1 MHKRIAATIVVA
13 ACAAAAMASSEKAKQ
28 PVAIQFDRAR
38 VTLGH
43 TKDVLP
49 NGLTL
54 LVHEDH
60 TIPVVAVHLWYNVGS
75 RNETA
80 GKTGLAHLFEHLF
93 SDGSE
98 HHPRG
103 FREAMNEVGATN
115 LNGFTDMDRTLFFE
129 DVPVSALERTL
140 YLEADRMGFL
150 EKQIT
155 KESLDRQRA
164 IVENEK
170 RQGESQP
177 YGRNP
182 SHIAASIYPPSHPY
196 SRTTMGSTGDLA
208 ALSLDDAR
216 EWYRQYYA
224 PNNCVLSLAGAIT
237 RPRALELATRYFADI
252 PAGPPLQRTK
262 DLVPAFN
269 EHVRAEAQERVPQA
283 RVYRVYHGPGWRSRD
298 IPVLKLI
305 ANLLSGS
312 NSALLDRRLVS
323 EKELVT
329 NVRARVDVRELA
341 SQISIV
347 ATLKEGVEP
356 EAVEREI
363 EATVSAFQRAGP
375 TQDELRRA
383 KMRELAAF
391 IRENERLGAR
401 AGLLAES
408 MTFGGNPDAY
418 LDRLEAQAVA
428 TPEEV
433 VKVASRWLGAKHYTL
448 IVKPH
453 PPLRPSKPA
462 VDRTVLPAIGPEP
475 ADIGFPPVATATL
488 SNGLK
493 VVLAERHGTP
503 VVRCA
508 LVVDAGYASDPL
520 DKRGTASLAM
530 TLLTK
535 GGSSPHPFALADAL
549 DAVGARMSAWNTL
562 DVSVAALESSSSS
575 VADALDLF
583 ARIAIRPAFPEATLQ
598 SSRQQ
603 RLAEIAQ
610 EKADPNR
617 TGMTFVRRLIY
628 GDAHPYA
635 VPLSGFGTEQ
645 TLSRITRDDIVAW
658 HGTWFR
664 PDNSTLV
671 ITGDVTLPEITP
683 HLERAFGRWRV
694 AASPQKKNMATPQR
708 QLPKVYLIDDP
719 GAAQTVIV
727 GAHISEAGG
736 RPDDAAITAVVRGL
750 GGMVTSR
757 LNRNLRVE
765 KQWSYNSWAALLPSR
780 GERTFLVFAPV
791 RTDKTKESLMEIRRE
806 LAAITGEK
814 PIAGDEF
821 RSIMRNEI
829 LSLPGRF
836 ATMSAVENALVE
848 TIVHGYPADHFARYA
863 ERLRTLSEADL
874 AAAAKTYIR
883 PDDMIWIIRGDG
895 KTLEASIRE
904 AGVGDVQRVDT
915 AGQPVHEARPA
926 KP

>member
-1 MHKRIAATIVVA
+1 MHKAIAATIAVT
-13 ACAAAAMASSEKAKQ
+13 ACAAAAASPGKAKQ
-28 PVAIQFDRAR
+28 PAAIQFDRASVAVR
-38 VTLGH
+38 Y

-155 KESLDRQRA
+155 KESLDRQRT

-177 YGRNP
+177 YGRIP

-196 SRTTMGSTGDLA
+196 SRTTMGSTDDLA

-216 EWYRQYYA
+216 DWYRQHYG
-224 PNNCVLSLAGAIT
+224 PNNCVLSLAGDIT
-237 RPRALELATRYFADI
+237 RERALELATKYFADI
-252 PAGPPLQRTK
+252 PPGPPLRRTK

-283 RVYRVYHGPGWRSRD
+283 RVHRVYHGPGWRSRD
-298 IPVLKLI
+298 IPTLKLI

-312 NSALLDRRLVS
+312 SSALLDRRLVA
-323 EKELVT
+323 EKDLVT
-329 NVRARVDVRELA
+329 NVRARADVRELA

-363 EATVSAFQRAGP
+363 DATVNAFQRSGP
-375 TQDELRRA
+375 TLDEMRRA

-418 LDRLEAQAVA
+418 LERLAAQMAA

-433 VKVASRWLGAKHYTL
+433 RQVAAKWLGAKHYTL
-448 IVKPH
+448 IVKPY
-453 PPLRPSKPA
+453 PPLNASKPV
-462 VDRTVLPAIGPEP
+462 VDRNVLPAIGAEP
-475 ADIGFPPVATATL
+475 ADIGFPPVASATL
-488 SNGLK
+488 SNGLRI
-493 VVLAERHGTP
+493 VLAERHSTP

-508 LVVDAGYASDPL
+508 LVVDAGYASDPR

-535 GGSSPHPFALADAL
+535 GGSSSHPFALADAL
-549 DAVGARMSAWNTL
+549 DAIGARVSAWNTL
-562 DVSVAALESSSSS
+562 DVSVAALESPSTS

-583 ARIAIRPAFPEATLQ
+583 AGIVLRPVFPEPNLQ
-598 SSRQQ
+598 SSRRQ

-610 EKADPNR
+610 DKADPGR
-617 TGMTFVRRLIY
+617 TGMSFVRRLIY

-635 VPLSGFGTEQ
+635 VPLSGFGSEQ
-645 TLSRITRDDIVAW
+645 TISRITRDDVVAW

-671 ITGDVTLPEITP
+671 IIGDVTLPEVTP

-694 AASPQKKNMATPQR
+694 AASAQTKTMAAPQR

-719 GAAQTVIV
+719 GATQTVIV
-727 GAHISEAGG
+727 GAHVSEAGG
-736 RPDDAAITAVVRGL
+736 RPDGSAITAVVRGL
-750 GGMVTSR
+750 GGMATSR
-757 LNRNLRVE
+757 LNRNLRIE
-765 KQWSYNSWAALLPSR
+765 KQWSYNAWAALHPSR

-791 RTDKTKESLMEIRRE
+791 RADKTKEALMEIRRE

-814 PIAGDEF
+814 PITGDEF
-821 RSIMRNEI
+821 RSVMRNEI

-836 ATMSAVENALVE
+836 ATMSAVEDALIE
-848 TIVHGYPADHFARYA
+848 MIVHGYPTDYFARDA

-874 AAAAKTYIR
+874 AAAAKAYIR

-895 KTLEASIRE
+895 KTIEAAIRD

-915 AGQPVHEARPA
+915 GGQPVQEARPA
-926 KP
+926 KQ